1 MQDLRDFLN
10 AKGTQFDQSIYKFS
24 IIEKLFYGVFF
35 LQISTFKNLG
45 LDTPR
50 SFVYGAIC
58 SFLAPSGYGRS
69 REPDSQPFGLSLM
82 PNLIAGGNNQGRNA
96 TATFNGRYAG
106 HHEVGRYLEIY
117 LNINDTHKLLLV

>member
-1 MQDLRDFLN
+1 MPRVLN
-10 AKGTQFDQSIYKFS
+10 LANLYIYLYYKLVSI
-24 IIEKLFYGVFF
+24 FYHRETILWHMF

-106 HHEVGRYLEIY
+106 HHEVGRYLEIF

>member
-10 AKGTQFDQSIYKFS
+10 AKGTKFDQSFL
-24 IIEKLFYGVFF
+24 IIEKLFYGIYFS

>member
-10 AKGTQFDQSIYKFS
+10 AKGTQFGRYL
-24 IIEKLFYGVFF
+24 IIEKLFHGIYFS